1 MVRVK
6 KHHPPFSA
14 ASSLGS
20 DHFAHCKDR
29 FQDLSRLDHTL
40 FRSTRDHSSS
50 SPAAPPKLPALAA
63 PVPGRFPD
71 APRCSFSTPNLLKHR
86 FYPASSL
93 PSNIPCACGAVTVLF
108 NPCSTPW
115 FRRARHVVQLDHNY
129 HRGNVSPRRN
139 PVCHAV
145 SFTCVVGSLL
155 TSARPPEPRTVHPVL
170 LLVPSP
176 RARASF
182 WSPKSPSDV
191 EWSTCSISSRP
202 SLPALRLTPRT
213 TSRHAPSS
221 SVHAL
226 FQRGGDL
233 SCCRCT

>member
-1 MVRVK
+1 MVQVK

-29 FQDLSRLDHTL
+29 FQDPSRLDHTL

-129 HRGNVSPRRN
+129 HRGNVSTRRN

-155 TSARPPEPRTVHPVL
+155 TSRETPGASHRPPRPAAGTVTSRQSQLLVAKLSFRPLVVNVLHKLKALAPRVEADTPHHQPTRPVL
-170 LLVPSP
+170 FRTCAFPTRRGPELLP
-176 RARASF
+176 
-182 WSPKSPSDV
+182 
-191 EWSTCSISSRP
+191 
-202 SLPALRLTPRT
+202 
-213 TSRHAPSS
+213 
-221 SVHAL
+221 
-226 FQRGGDL
+226 
-233 SCCRCT
+233 